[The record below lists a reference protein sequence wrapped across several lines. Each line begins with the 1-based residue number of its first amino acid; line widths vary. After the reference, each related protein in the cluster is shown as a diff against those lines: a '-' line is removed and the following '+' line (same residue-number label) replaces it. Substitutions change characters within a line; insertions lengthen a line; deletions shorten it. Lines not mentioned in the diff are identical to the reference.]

1 MLNLSLKNKQA
12 IVCGSTQGIGLAIA
26 KSFAEQGAR
35 VCLLARNSE
44 ILERACSSLNSING
58 LENTYLKADFNDPEG
73 LKLKLDQHLLN
84 IGNVN
89 ILVNN
94 TGGPPGGSL
103 VDSKLEAFFDAYKMH
118 LACNHILMQAVVD
131 GMRSDSYGRIINI
144 ISTSVK
150 VPLKGLGVSNT
161 TRGAVASWA
170 KTLANELGSSGIT
183 VNNVLPG
190 ATKTARL
197 EGIIQSKS
205 KKTGH
210 SEDVISSSMLS
221 EIPLGRFGEAEEIA
235 SLVGFLASP
244 SAAYIS
250 GTSIPVDGGRTGAL

>member
-1 MLNLSLKNKQA
+1 MLNLSLKNRQA
-12 IVCGSTQGIGLAIA
+12 IVCGSTQGIGFAVA
-26 KSFAEQGAR
+26 KTLAEQGAR

-44 ILERACSSLNSING
+44 LLEQACSSLNAINS

-73 LKLKLDQHLLN
+73 LKVKLEEHLLK

-103 VDSKLEAFFDAYKMH
+103 LESKLEAFFDAYKMH
-118 LACNHILMQAVVD
+118 LACNHVLMQAVIG
-131 GMRSDSYGRIINI
+131 GMKSESYGRIINI

-170 KTLANELGSSGIT
+170 KTLANELGVSEIT

-197 EGIIQSKS
+197 KGIIEAKS
-205 KKTGH
+205 KKTGQ
-210 SEDVISSSMLS
+210 SEEAISSSMLS
-221 EIPLGRFGEAEEIA
+221 EIPMGRFGEAEEIA